1 LIKSKKLSKIKII
14 KHGFFNKTGGKSKKI
29 YKGLNCGPGSKD
41 NLSDVKKNLQI
52 VKKKIKS
59 SAKNIFLLHQ
69 IHSNKFVFMKKFSK
83 LNDIAFHLVN
93 KVNKKKLKIN
103 TLILKNWE
111 YIFGQ
116 NNKFVQLKKTIINN
130 KTESVIFELRVS
142 PEKSF
147 EMHSKTNEI
156 VIKIEEVTG
165 VKVNKILF
173 FQDLSDRNLENRN
186 ISNLSMKQEGK
197 TLNNQNFNGIK
208 DEEVRSIFEN
218 INKKLYENN

>member
-1 LIKSKKLSKIKII
+1 
-14 KHGFFNKTGGKSKKI
+14 
-29 YKGLNCGPGSKD
+29 
-41 NLSDVKKNLQI
+41 
-52 VKKKIKS
+52 
-59 SAKNIFLLHQ
+59 
-69 IHSNKFVFMKKFSK
+69 MKKFSK

-111 YIFGQ
+111 YIFGN

-130 KTESVIFELRVS
+130 KAESVILELRVS

-147 EMHSKTNEI
+147 EMHSRTNEI

-173 FQDLSDRNLENRN
+173 FQDLSDSNLENRN

>member
-1 LIKSKKLSKIKII
+1 MCIRDS
-14 KHGFFNKTGGKSKKI
+14 
-29 YKGLNCGPGSKD
+29 
-41 NLSDVKKNLQI
+41 
-52 VKKKIKS
+52 
-59 SAKNIFLLHQ
+59 
-69 IHSNKFVFMKKFSK
+69 
-83 LNDIAFHLVN
+83 DIAFHLVN

-116 NNKFVQLKKTIINN
+116 NNKFVQLKKTTINN

>member
-1 LIKSKKLSKIKII
+1 
-14 KHGFFNKTGGKSKKI
+14 
-29 YKGLNCGPGSKD
+29 
-41 NLSDVKKNLQI
+41 
-52 VKKKIKS
+52 
-59 SAKNIFLLHQ
+59 
-69 IHSNKFVFMKKFSK
+69 MKKFSK

-130 KTESVIFELRVS
+130 KTESVIFELRVR

>member
-1 LIKSKKLSKIKII
+1 
-14 KHGFFNKTGGKSKKI
+14 
-29 YKGLNCGPGSKD
+29 
-41 NLSDVKKNLQI
+41 
-52 VKKKIKS
+52 
-59 SAKNIFLLHQ
+59 
-69 IHSNKFVFMKKFSK
+69 MKKFSK

-111 YIFGQ
+111 YIFGK
-116 NNKFVQLKKTIINN
+116 NDKFVQLKKTIINN

-165 VKVNKILF
+165 VKVNKIVF

>member
-1 LIKSKKLSKIKII
+1 ME
-14 KHGFFNKTGGKSKKI
+14 
-29 YKGLNCGPGSKD
+29 
-41 NLSDVKKNLQI
+41 
-52 VKKKIKS
+52 
-59 SAKNIFLLHQ
+59 
-69 IHSNKFVFMKKFSK
+69 FVFMKKFSK
-83 LNDIAFHLVN
+83 LNDFAFHLGN

-197 TLNNQNFNGIK
+197 TINNKNFNGIK
-208 DEEVRSIFEN
+208 DEEVRYIFEN

>member
-1 LIKSKKLSKIKII
+1 
-14 KHGFFNKTGGKSKKI
+14 
-29 YKGLNCGPGSKD
+29 
-41 NLSDVKKNLQI
+41 
-52 VKKKIKS
+52 
-59 SAKNIFLLHQ
+59 
-69 IHSNKFVFMKKFSK
+69 MKKFSK

-197 TLNNQNFNGIK
+197 TLSNQNFNGIK

>member
-1 LIKSKKLSKIKII
+1 
-14 KHGFFNKTGGKSKKI
+14 
-29 YKGLNCGPGSKD
+29 
-41 NLSDVKKNLQI
+41 
-52 VKKKIKS
+52 
-59 SAKNIFLLHQ
+59 
-69 IHSNKFVFMKKFSK
+69 MKKFSK

-111 YIFGQ
+111 YIFGN

-130 KTESVIFELRVS
+130 KTESVILELRVS

-147 EMHSKTNEI
+147 EMHSRTNEI

-165 VKVNKILF
+165 VRVNKILF
-173 FQDLSDRNLENRN
+173 FQDLSHKNLKNSN
-186 ISNLSMKQEGK
+186 ISNLSMKAEGK
-197 TLNNQNFNGIK
+197 TLNNQKFNDIK

>member
-1 LIKSKKLSKIKII
+1 
-14 KHGFFNKTGGKSKKI
+14 
-29 YKGLNCGPGSKD
+29 
-41 NLSDVKKNLQI
+41 
-52 VKKKIKS
+52 
-59 SAKNIFLLHQ
+59 
-69 IHSNKFVFMKKFSK
+69 MKKFSK

-173 FQDLSDRNLENRN
+173 FQDLSDRKLETRN

>member
-1 LIKSKKLSKIKII
+1 
-14 KHGFFNKTGGKSKKI
+14 
-29 YKGLNCGPGSKD
+29 
-41 NLSDVKKNLQI
+41 
-52 VKKKIKS
+52 
-59 SAKNIFLLHQ
+59 
-69 IHSNKFVFMKKFSK
+69 MKKFSK

-130 KTESVIFELRVS
+130 KKESVIFELRVS

-186 ISNLSMKQEGK
+186 ISNFSMKQEGK

>member
-1 LIKSKKLSKIKII
+1 
-14 KHGFFNKTGGKSKKI
+14 
-29 YKGLNCGPGSKD
+29 
-41 NLSDVKKNLQI
+41 
-52 VKKKIKS
+52 
-59 SAKNIFLLHQ
+59 
-69 IHSNKFVFMKKFSK
+69 MKKFSK
-83 LNDIAFHLVN
+83 LNDITFHLVN

-165 VKVNKILF
+165 VKVNKIVF

>member
-1 LIKSKKLSKIKII
+1 
-14 KHGFFNKTGGKSKKI
+14 
-29 YKGLNCGPGSKD
+29 
-41 NLSDVKKNLQI
+41 
-52 VKKKIKS
+52 
-59 SAKNIFLLHQ
+59 
-69 IHSNKFVFMKKFSK
+69 MKKFSK
-83 LNDIAFHLVN
+83 LNDITFHLVN

-147 EMHSKTNEI
+147 EMHTKTNEI

-173 FQDLSDRNLENRN
+173 FQDLSDRNSENSN
-186 ISNLSMKQEGK
+186 ISKLSMKEEGK
-197 TLNNQNFNGIK
+197 TLNNQNLNGIK

>member
-1 LIKSKKLSKIKII
+1 
-14 KHGFFNKTGGKSKKI
+14 
-29 YKGLNCGPGSKD
+29 
-41 NLSDVKKNLQI
+41 
-52 VKKKIKS
+52 
-59 SAKNIFLLHQ
+59 
-69 IHSNKFVFMKKFSK
+69 MKKFSK

-197 TLNNQNFNGIK
+197 TLKNQNFNGIK

>member
-1 LIKSKKLSKIKII
+1 
-14 KHGFFNKTGGKSKKI
+14 
-29 YKGLNCGPGSKD
+29 
-41 NLSDVKKNLQI
+41 
-52 VKKKIKS
+52 
-59 SAKNIFLLHQ
+59 
-69 IHSNKFVFMKKFSK
+69 MKKFSK

-111 YIFGQ
+111 YIFGN

-130 KTESVIFELRVS
+130 KTESVILELRVS

-186 ISNLSMKQEGK
+186 ISNFSMKQEGK

>member
-1 LIKSKKLSKIKII
+1 MKKL
-14 KHGFFNKTGGKSKKI
+14 
-29 YKGLNCGPGSKD
+29 
-41 NLSDVKKNLQI
+41 
-52 VKKKIKS
+52 
-59 SAKNIFLLHQ
+59 
-69 IHSNKFVFMKKFSK
+69 SK

-103 TLILKNWE
+103 TLLFKNWE
-111 YIFGQ
+111 YIFGK
-116 NNKFVQLKKTIINN
+116 NNKFVKLKKTIINN
-130 KTESVIFELRVS
+130 KIESVIFEFRVNPS
-142 PEKSF
+142 KSF
-147 EMHSKTNEI
+147 EMHSNTNEI
-156 VIKIEEVTG
+156 IIKIEEVTG
-165 VKVNKILF
+165 ARVNKIVF

>member
-1 LIKSKKLSKIKII
+1 
-14 KHGFFNKTGGKSKKI
+14 
-29 YKGLNCGPGSKD
+29 
-41 NLSDVKKNLQI
+41 
-52 VKKKIKS
+52 
-59 SAKNIFLLHQ
+59 
-69 IHSNKFVFMKKFSK
+69 MKKFSK

-111 YIFGQ
+111 YIFGK
-116 NNKFVQLKKTIINN
+116 NNKFVQLKKTIINS
-130 KTESVIFELRVS
+130 KTESVIFELNVS

-147 EMHSKTNEI
+147 EMHSSTNEI

-173 FQDLSDRNLENRN
+173 FQDLSNRNLDNRN

>member
-1 LIKSKKLSKIKII
+1 
-14 KHGFFNKTGGKSKKI
+14 
-29 YKGLNCGPGSKD
+29 
-41 NLSDVKKNLQI
+41 
-52 VKKKIKS
+52 
-59 SAKNIFLLHQ
+59 
-69 IHSNKFVFMKKFSK
+69 MKKFSK

-111 YIFGQ
+111 YIFGN

-130 KTESVIFELRVS
+130 KTESVILELRVS

-147 EMHSKTNEI
+147 EMHSRTNEI

>member
-1 LIKSKKLSKIKII
+1 
-14 KHGFFNKTGGKSKKI
+14 
-29 YKGLNCGPGSKD
+29 
-41 NLSDVKKNLQI
+41 
-52 VKKKIKS
+52 
-59 SAKNIFLLHQ
+59 
-69 IHSNKFVFMKKFSK
+69 MKKFSK

-116 NNKFVQLKKTIINN
+116 NNKFVQLKKTIISN
-130 KTESVIFELRVS
+130 KTESVIFKLRVR

>member
-1 LIKSKKLSKIKII
+1 
-14 KHGFFNKTGGKSKKI
+14 
-29 YKGLNCGPGSKD
+29 
-41 NLSDVKKNLQI
+41 
-52 VKKKIKS
+52 
-59 SAKNIFLLHQ
+59 
-69 IHSNKFVFMKKFSK
+69 MKKFSK

-111 YIFGQ
+111 YIFGN

-130 KTESVIFELRVS
+130 KTESVILELRVS

-147 EMHSKTNEI
+147 EMHSRTNEI

-165 VKVNKILF
+165 VKVKKILF
-173 FQDLSDRNLENRN
+173 FQDLSDKNLENSN
-186 ISNLSMKQEGK
+186 ISKLSIKAEGK
-197 TLNNQNFNGIK
+197 TLNNQKLNDIK

>member
-1 LIKSKKLSKIKII
+1 
-14 KHGFFNKTGGKSKKI
+14 
-29 YKGLNCGPGSKD
+29 
-41 NLSDVKKNLQI
+41 
-52 VKKKIKS
+52 
-59 SAKNIFLLHQ
+59 
-69 IHSNKFVFMKKFSK
+69 MKKFSK

-93 KVNKKKLKIN
+93 KVNKKKIKIN

-111 YIFGQ
+111 YIFGK
-116 NNKFVQLKKTIINN
+116 NNKFVQLKKTILNN
-130 KTESVIFELRVS
+130 KTESVIFQFRVNS
-142 PEKSF
+142 EKSF

-197 TLNNQNFNGIK
+197 TLNNQNFNDIK

>member
-1 LIKSKKLSKIKII
+1 
-14 KHGFFNKTGGKSKKI
+14 
-29 YKGLNCGPGSKD
+29 
-41 NLSDVKKNLQI
+41 
-52 VKKKIKS
+52 
-59 SAKNIFLLHQ
+59 
-69 IHSNKFVFMKKFSK
+69 MKKFSK

-111 YIFGQ
+111 YIFGN

-130 KTESVIFELRVS
+130 KTESVILELRVS

-147 EMHSKTNEI
+147 EMHSSTNEI

-173 FQDLSDRNLENRN
+173 FQDLSDKNLVNSN
-186 ISNLSMKQEGK
+186 ISNLSVKPSLSESVLFGDDPYTPWSLFIYAVVSSFMMMMEAEKTSDKQNLK
-197 TLNNQNFNGIK
+197 
-208 DEEVRSIFEN
+208 
-218 INKKLYENN
+218 

>member
-1 LIKSKKLSKIKII
+1 
-14 KHGFFNKTGGKSKKI
+14 
-29 YKGLNCGPGSKD
+29 
-41 NLSDVKKNLQI
+41 
-52 VKKKIKS
+52 
-59 SAKNIFLLHQ
+59 
-69 IHSNKFVFMKKFSK
+69 MKKFSK

-130 KTESVIFELRVS
+130 KTESVIFELRVR

-147 EMHSKTNEI
+147 EMHSKTNEL

-197 TLNNQNFNGIK
+197 NLNNQNINGIK